1 MKVYNTTNFKFLTGL
16 QPELFVKIDE
26 DFLLTLLLM
35 FAYAIRFLEY
45 ILYGSCRIIR
55 NSTGGLI
62 LSITFIREFKEMIE
76 FNNGG
81 LLI

>member
-1 MKVYNTTNFKFLTGL
+1 MKVNNTTNFKFLRDF

-45 ILYGSCRIIR
+45 ILYESYRMIR
-55 NSTGGLI
+55 NSI
-62 LSITFIREFKEMIE
+62 LEVC
-76 FNNGG
+76 
-81 LLI
+81 